1 MKTKKQ
7 APTVKQY
14 RLKQSSAPLSY
25 LLPTRHTRR
34 SPLLYFDKDK
44 NINRPLRYS
53 SNQKSPFEDEQDG
66 NFIMEPIIF
75 EDGFLTV
82 PANNPVL
89 QQFLYYHPQRDK
101 VFEEVDKERDAKE
114 VVEELNVEVDALI
127 KARQLTIEQLENV
140 SRILFNV
147 DVSKVSTAELKR
159 DVLIYARNEPENFL
173 DVLSDPELDLQAK
186 VAIFFEKGL
195 LGFRNK
201 QKDVYFNTS
210 SNKKRML
217 TIPYNEDPYYVVT
230 SYLQSDDGIDALK
243 MLESHIED

>member
-1 MKTKKQ
+1 M
-7 APTVKQY
+7 
-14 RLKQSSAPLSY
+14 
-25 LLPTRHTRR
+25 
-34 SPLLYFDKDK
+34 
-44 NINRPLRYS
+44 
-53 SNQKSPFEDEQDG
+53 
-66 NFIMEPIIF
+66 
-75 EDGFLTV
+75 
-82 PANNPVL
+82 
-89 QQFLYYHPQRDK
+89 
-101 VFEEVDKERDAKE
+101 
-114 VVEELNVEVDALI
+114 
-127 KARQLTIEQLENV
+127 

-173 DVLSDPELDLQAK
+173 EVLSDPELDLQAK

-243 MLESHIED
+243 MLESHLED